1 MTETEGTPTPKSKR
15 RGHRIT
21 IYLAQP
27 MAHLTRMA
35 TLEAHLTELDGN
47 AEGFLTDL
55 DGNAEGSPD

>member
-1 MTETEGTPTPKSKR
+1 MTETEGTPTPQSKR

-35 TLEAHLTELDGN
+35 TLEAHLTDLDGN
-47 AEGFLTDL
+47 AEGFLTDWQR
-55 DGNAEGSPD
+55 

>member
-1 MTETEGTPTPKSKR
+1 MTETEGTPTPQSKR

-27 MAHLTRMA
+27 MAHSTRMA
-35 TLEAHLTELDGN
+35 TLEAPLTDLDGDT
-47 AEGFLTDL
+47 EGFLTDS